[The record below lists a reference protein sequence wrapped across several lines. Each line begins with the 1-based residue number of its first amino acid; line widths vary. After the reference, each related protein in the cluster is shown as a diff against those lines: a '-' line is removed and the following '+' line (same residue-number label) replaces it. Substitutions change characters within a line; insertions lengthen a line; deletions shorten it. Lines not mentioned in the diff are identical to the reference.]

1 VTKSASLS
9 LQPRAVDARRAFQ
22 EAAALHAQGRLF
34 EAEPLYEAAVSADSR
49 HFESFYGLGL
59 VRLERGRFAEA
70 EPPFRRA
77 VKLDKRSADAHHH
90 LAIAL
95 TGMQRLEEAIER
107 YEKTLTL
114 RPRYPEAHNNLGH
127 ALQVLGRHEEAA
139 RHYRKALALNPSY
152 AEALN
157 NLGNALAAVGRNE
170 EAIAHYER
178 ALANR
183 PAYPEARNNLAAALM
198 ALNRHEDAIAHCE
211 QALAL
216 KPGYLEAHLN
226 LANSLVTVDRL
237 EEAAI
242 QYENVITIDPSH
254 IEAHNRLGRAY
265 VSRGRPEEAI
275 RHYERALALNPNF
288 SDAYNGLGTALQT
301 IGKQQQAIEA
311 FENALALEPRR
322 TVAYLN
328 LAMTTRLGH
337 DDPWFARM
345 RELARDVE
353 SLDSEDQICLHFAL
367 GKALSDHGDHQQ
379 SFHHLLEGNRL
390 KRQQMPYDEAGRMAR
405 FARIRAAFTADIL
418 RQKQGLGDP
427 SRLPVFIVGM
437 PRSGTTLTEQILA
450 SHPAVFGAGE
460 LKDFCNLAASLRGPD
475 GTELPECVSVLSRD
489 QLQDLGRDYLAAVQR
504 QAPSAQR
511 IVDKMLYNFDN
522 VGLIHLALPNARI
535 IHILRD
541 PRDTALSCFSIM
553 FAEGQ
558 EFTYDLAELGRYI
571 RAYEALMEHWREVL
585 PAGVLLDVQYEELV
599 DDLEDQARR
608 IVAHCG
614 LEWNDACLA
623 FHNTQRVV
631 RTASKNQVRQPI
643 YRSSVGRWR
652 PYQAQLQPL
661 LDELAKPQLAV

>member
-1 VTKSASLS
+1 VTKSASTA

-34 EAEPLYEAAVSADSR
+34 EAEPLYEAAVAADSR
-49 HFESFYGLGL
+49 HFESLYRLGL

-127 ALQVLGRHEEAA
+127 ALQMLGRHDEAA
-139 RHYRKALALNPSY
+139 RHYRKALALNPAY

-183 PAYPEARNNLAAALM
+183 PAYPEAHNNLAAALM
-198 ALNRHEDAIAHCE
+198 ALDRHEEAVAHCE

-216 KPGYLEAHLN
+216 KPDYLEAHLN
-226 LANSLVTVDRL
+226 LANTLVTLDRL
-237 EEAAI
+237 EEATI
-242 QYENVITIDPSH
+242 QYEKVIAIDPSH
-254 IEAHNRLGRAY
+254 AEAHNCLGRGLEL
-265 VSRGRPEEAI
+265 RGRPEDAI
-275 RHYERALALNPNF
+275 RHYEQALALKPNF
-288 SDAYNGLGTALQT
+288 FDAYNGLGHALQMV
-301 IGKQQQAIEA
+301 GKQQKAVDA
-311 FENALALEPRR
+311 FENALTLEPRR

-328 LAMTTRLGH
+328 LAMATRLGPDH
-337 DDPWFARM
+337 PRLGEM
-345 RELARDVE
+345 RELARNIE

-367 GKALSDHGDHQQ
+367 GKVLADHGDHQQ
-379 SFHHLLEGNRL
+379 SFHHVLEGNRL
-390 KRQQMPYDEAGRMAR
+390 KRQQMPYDEAARMTR
-405 FARIRAAFTADIL
+405 VGRIRAAFTADVL
-418 RQKQGLGDP
+418 RQKQGFGHP
-427 SRLPVFIVGM
+427 SCVPVFIVGM

-460 LKDFCNLAASLRGPD
+460 LKDFCRLAASLRGAD
-475 GTELPECVSVLSRD
+475 GTEFPECVSVLSRD
-489 QLQDLGRDYLAAVQR
+489 QLRHLGRDYLDVVQR
-504 QAPSAQR
+504 HAPTAER
-511 IVDKMLYNFDN
+511 IVDKMPYNFDN

-535 IHILRD
+535 IHTLRD

-553 FAEGQ
+553 FAEGH

-571 RAYEALMEHWREVL
+571 KAYEALMEHWREVL
-585 PAGVLLDVQYEELV
+585 PAGIMLEVRYEELV

-623 FHNTQRVV
+623 FHSTQRVV
-631 RTASKNQVRQPI
+631 RTASVNQVRQPI

-652 PYQAQLQPL
+652 PYQAQLQAL
-661 LDELAKPQLAV
+661 LDELARPQVAV